1 MANDFQM
8 QLSVDLTSGWINFAQ
23 DIDNLVGQSAF
34 QIERDAKIDCP
45 KATGTLAGSIEAR
58 NQSDMWAGGQP
69 DIIWTIGPSA
79 EYGIFVEFG
88 TIYMRERP
96 YLFPA
101 AEREEPRLQKAIQQL
116 VKVVDRG

>member
-8 QLSVDLTSGWINFAQ
+8 QLSVDLTPGWINFAP
-23 DIDNLVGQSAF
+23 DLDNLVGQSAF

-45 KATGTLAGSIEAR
+45 RDTGTLANSIEAR
-58 NQSDMWAGGQP
+58 NESEIFTGAP

-79 EYGIFVEFG
+79 EYGIFVELG
-88 TIYMRERP
+88 TIYMRAQP

-101 AEREEPRLQKAIQQL
+101 AEREEPRLQKAVQQL
-116 VKVVDRG
+116 IKVVDRG